1 MWPPPRG
8 RAKDLP
14 ENKIRWECTVTA
26 TTDDD
31 TTAPVD
37 DEETGSGRRRRLS
50 VAAGAAVLIAAT
62 ATSALLGSQLWHQ
75 HQLDEAG
82 RQAEAAASSYAEALT
97 SIDSGKVDENFT
109 RVLDGATGEFKDMY
123 TQSSVKLRQLLI
135 DNKASAHGMVL
146 ESAVKSA
153 STDTVEV
160 LLFIDQSVSNAANP
174 QPRLDRSRIKMTMK
188 KVDGR
193 WLASKVELP

>member
-1 MWPPPRG
+1 M
-8 RAKDLP
+8 
-14 ENKIRWECTVTA
+14 TA

-37 DEETGSGRRRRLS
+37 DEETGSGRRRLS
-50 VAAGAAVLIAAT
+50 VVAGAAVLIAAT
-62 ATSALLGSQLWHQ
+62 ATSALLGSQLWRQ

-82 RQAEAAASSYAEALT
+82 RQAQTAAASYAEALT

>member
-1 MWPPPRG
+1 M
-8 RAKDLP
+8 
-14 ENKIRWECTVTA
+14 TA
-26 TTDDD
+26 TTDDH

-62 ATSALLGSQLWHQ
+62 ATSALLGSQLWQQ
-75 HQLDEAG
+75 HQLDAAG
-82 RQAEAAASSYAEALT
+82 RQAQAAATSYAEVLT
-97 SIDSGKVDENFT
+97 GIDSSKVDENFT

-135 DNKASAHGMVL
+135 DNRASAHGMVL

-160 LLFIDQSVSNAANP
+160 LLFVDQSVSNAANP

>member
-37 DEETGSGRRRRLS
+37 DEGTGSGRQRRLS

-62 ATSALLGSQLWHQ
+62 ATSALLGSQLWRQ

-82 RQAEAAASSYAEALT
+82 HQAQTAAASYAEALT